1 MKTFLAITAP
11 WRPLLLGGAV
21 ARRSSAPRARQRVRR
36 PRVPDI
42 GSVSPETEP
51 THGGGA
57 VPASCSG
64 APTTVKHRERTV
76 AAACARRACVAGV
89 VSITSI
95 TRATARVIHAPTR
108 SAPLLP
114 CTRRPLRKTGYERS
128 GALFSQRWSYE
139 PGLDGRDACL
149 APLNMLCASY
159 PGPRT
164 PPRPGTV
171 ERASP
176 PQPTSTPRAQPTRIS
191 HSAHALPTCTAHV
204 RGPRASHPSVD
215 SRSTRLGRKLTWR
228 RGAPA

>member
-1 MKTFLAITAP
+1 
-11 WRPLLLGGAV
+11 
-21 ARRSSAPRARQRVRR
+21 
-36 PRVPDI
+36 
-42 GSVSPETEP
+42 EP

-76 AAACARRACVAGV
+76 GAACARRACVAGV

-95 TRATARVIHAPTR
+95 TRVLHARDRPCHPRAHPQRATPALHAPTV
-108 SAPLLP
+108 A
-114 CTRRPLRKTGYERS
+114 KDGYERS
-128 GALFSQRWSYE
+128 EPLFSQRWSYE

-149 APLNMLCASY
+149 APLNMLRASY

-164 PPRPGTV
+164 PPRPGTG
-171 ERASP
+171 EQASP
-176 PQPTSTPRAQPTRIS
+176 PQPTSTPSAQPTRIS
-191 HSAHALPTCTAHV
+191 HSAHAPPMCTAHV

-228 RGAPA
+228 RGALASAISSSSSARAVRPIRSAGCATEVRGTTVERAKAMSS

>member
-76 AAACARRACVAGV
+76 GAACARRACVAGV

-95 TRATARVIHAPTR
+95 TRVLHAHDRPCHPRAHPQRATPALHAPTV
-108 SAPLLP
+108 A
-114 CTRRPLRKTGYERS
+114 KD
-128 GALFSQRWSYE
+128 
-139 PGLDGRDACL
+139 GL
-149 APLNMLCASY
+149 
-159 PGPRT
+159 
-164 PPRPGTV
+164 
-171 ERASP
+171 
-176 PQPTSTPRAQPTRIS
+176 
-191 HSAHALPTCTAHV
+191 
-204 RGPRASHPSVD
+204 
-215 SRSTRLGRKLTWR
+215 
-228 RGAPA
+228 

>member
-11 WRPLLLGGAV
+11 WRRCGPPVVGPACPTTGPPAPR
-21 ARRSSAPRARQRVRR
+21 ARQRVRRPRVPDNGSAGPACPTTGPPAPRARQRVRR

-76 AAACARRACVAGV
+76 GAACARRACVAGV

-128 GALFSQRWSYE
+128 EPLFSQRWSYE

-149 APLNMLCASY
+149 APLNMLRASY

-176 PQPTSTPRAQPTRIS
+176 PDRK
-191 HSAHALPTCTAHV
+191 
-204 RGPRASHPSVD
+204 
-215 SRSTRLGRKLTWR
+215 STRLNS
-228 RGAPA
+228 